1 MNKRYGLLLIATL
14 FGSTNA
20 YGYHYDVFAYLDESF
35 NQLEKEMSTWFY
47 DDMPRYRQQLRQS
60 AQSNWEKVRQ
70 KTDENLDTLAKK
82 IAAQSEKIKEQ
93 SAELLDKLKD
103 AGTRSEH
110 HLQHLQ
116 EEASAV
122 CSSLTKSGSWLDRMI
137 GRLTKAPEKQELF
150 DLPGK
155 FNATEKVDA
164 DNYIL
169 DINVPGF
176 SRDNIKLNVQ
186 EGEHRVVV
194 TAEKEDISTANAQA
208 NGGWRYRSES
218 YFSSQSVNNRTK
230 KIEYKDGKL
239 QVTVDLPDNV
249 DVKNFNSTIDQEK
262 ATITFQLKEKQEQE
276 VSK

>member
-35 NQLEKEMSTWFY
+35 NQLEKEMNTWFH

-82 IAAQSEKIKEQ
+82 IAEQSEKIKEQ
-93 SAELLDKLKD
+93 STELLDKLKN
-103 AGTRSEH
+103 ASTRSNH
-110 HLQHLQ
+110 HLQHLRD
-116 EEASAV
+116 EAAAV
-122 CSSLTKSGSWLDRMI
+122 CSSLTKSGSWMDRMLN
-137 GRLTKAPEKQELF
+137 RLTKAPEKQELF

-155 FNATEKVDA
+155 FNAIEKADA

-169 DINVPGF
+169 NINVPGF
-176 SRDNIKLNVQ
+176 NRDNIKLNVL

-262 ATITFQLKEKQEQE
+262 AVITFRLKEKQEQI